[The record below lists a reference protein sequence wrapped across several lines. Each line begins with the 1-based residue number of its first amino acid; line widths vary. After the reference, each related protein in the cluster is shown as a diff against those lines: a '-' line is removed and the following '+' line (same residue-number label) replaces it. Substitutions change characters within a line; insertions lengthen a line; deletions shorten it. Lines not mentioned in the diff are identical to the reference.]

1 MTENRADF
9 CKKLCEL
16 LRETRAFAH
25 LKELRW
31 NEEEEY
37 VTPIFD
43 NGAGEPNKFWPKG
56 YYWVN
61 CRYDSNYAI
70 LEDVVEQFTRKH
82 C

>member
-1 MTENRADF
+1 MNRADF

-31 NEEEEY
+31 NEEGEY

-43 NGAGEPNKFWPKG
+43 NGAGEPNKFEPKG
-56 YYWVN
+56 YYWID
-61 CRYDSNYAI
+61 CCMDSNAAI
-70 LEDVVEQFTRKH
+70 LMDVVDHFVKKH